1 MMKRRVVM
9 DGKKEQLTELIDKL
23 AESLKKI
30 EELLLALQKVLQEKP
45 QTKDGDGIPPGHG
58 GGGISG

>member
-1 MMKRRVVM
+1 M